1 MESKKYL
8 FSFLFGVGL
17 VACCLV
23 FFLVGK
29 WTGYQRGYDAAMSEP
44 HKADTVFKVD
54 THFVDRPVEKWKTKE
69 KVVFVPVHDSTLV
82 TIHDTTYI
90 ALNRE
95 RKGYSGDDYELEI
108 TGIEPNLEWIKTYQK
123 TQYITNTIVEKKR
136 WSFGVTAGPGVMW
149 DGKEIKP
156 GLGIVAG
163 FGYNF

>member
-1 MESKKYL
+1 MKQ
-8 FSFLFGVGL
+8 
-17 VACCLV
+17 CLLP
-23 FFLVGK
+23 FLVGAALVAAILMSFLI
-29 WTGYQRGYDAAMSEP
+29 GRGRGYSEGYEKAMNEP
-44 HKADTVFKVD
+44 HKADTIVKVD
-54 THFVDRPVEKWKTKE
+54 THFVDLPVEKWKTKE

-156 GLGIVAG
+156 GLGFVAG